1 MLLAKTTLLVL
12 SAMTTLL
19 LSAENMLFSGMKES
33 ADGADVARR
42 LSPAKICGFSDF
54 VFDDLASEDWDVNLE
69 EGLWDFDVSMIMYPE
84 KYVFQTDFQLQFMKQ

>member
-12 SAMTTLL
+12 SAKTTLL

-42 LSPAKICGFSDF
+42 LSPAKICFSDF
-54 VFDDLASEDWDVNLE
+54 VLDDLASEDRDVNLE

-84 KYVFQTDFQLQFMKQ
+84 KYIFQTDFQLQFMKQ